1 VRPSAY
7 RTWLF
12 LSLVTALINTT
23 VFTTAAV
30 YFVRDVGANP
40 LQLVLIGT
48 VMEFAIFLFELPTGA
63 FADSHGRRASVVIS
77 HVIQGIAFLIVAAS
91 TSYVGVLIA
100 YIVWGVG
107 STFSSGAL
115 EAWITDEME
124 GRDLEKVF
132 LRGGQF
138 FAAGQL
144 AGFVVAAI
152 ASNIDLALPF

>member
-1 VRPSAY
+1 MRPSAY

-63 FADSHGRRASVVIS
+63 FADSHGRRASVVR
-77 HVIQGIAFLIVAAS
+77 AP
-91 TSYVGVLIA
+91 TS
-100 YIVWGVG
+100 
-107 STFSSGAL
+107 
-115 EAWITDEME
+115 
-124 GRDLEKVF
+124 
-132 LRGGQF
+132 
-138 FAAGQL
+138 AAGRS
-144 AGFVVAAI
+144 GRSSI
-152 ASNIDLALPF
+152 GASRRRR